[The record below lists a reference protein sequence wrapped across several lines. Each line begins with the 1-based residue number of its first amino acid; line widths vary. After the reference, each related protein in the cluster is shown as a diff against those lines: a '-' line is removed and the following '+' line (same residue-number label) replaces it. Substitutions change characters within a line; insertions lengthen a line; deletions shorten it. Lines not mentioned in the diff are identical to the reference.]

1 MIQGAQKIFFNRE
14 PFGAARGLTI
24 TVREM
29 SFMWML
35 KSIKTTAKSPAALSD
50 DALIAAVAQ
59 SDVAAFEQI
68 HKKYFP
74 KLMHFARR
82 ITGNAEAAEEVAND
96 VLMTVWRTADR
107 FEGRSKPSTWIFGIA
122 YRVAMKQRK
131 KLERRAGD
139 VELDEGMIAARDDTA
154 ETVIRGTDL
163 KNALDQL
170 KPELRAVV
178 ELTYYNGYLYTEIA
192 EILGCPVG
200 TVKTRMM
207 TARRRLRGILSD
219 DEQTGGEHA
228 VA

>member
-1 MIQGAQKIFFNRE
+1 MR
-14 PFGAARGLTI
+14 L
-24 TVREM
+24 
-29 SFMWML
+29 L
-35 KSIKTTAKSPAALSD
+35 KSITTRGKAPAALTD
-50 DALIAAVAQ
+50 DALIAAVAGG
-59 SDVAAFEQI
+59 DVTAFEHI

-82 ITGNAEAAEEVAND
+82 ITGSAEAAEEVAND

-122 YRVAMKQRK
+122 YRVAMKQRT
-131 KLERRAGD
+131 KLQRRSGD
-139 VELDEGMIAARDDTA
+139 VELDEGMVAGQDDTA

-163 KNALDQL
+163 KNALEQL

-192 EILGCPVG
+192 EILDCPVG
-200 TVKTRMM
+200 TVQTRMM
-207 TARRRLRGILSD
+207 TARRRLRDILA
-219 DEQTGGEHA
+219 DEETIGTENE

>member
-1 MIQGAQKIFFNRE
+1 MR
-14 PFGAARGLTI
+14 L
-24 TVREM
+24 
-29 SFMWML
+29 L
-35 KSIKTTAKSPAALSD
+35 KSITSKGEAPAALSD
-50 DALIAAVAQ
+50 DALIAAVAEG
-59 SDVAAFEQI
+59 DVNALEHV

-82 ITGNAEAAEEVAND
+82 ITGSAEAAEEVAND

-122 YRVAMKQRK
+122 YRVAMKQRT
-131 KLERRAGD
+131 KLLRRAGD
-139 VELDEGMIAARDDTA
+139 VELDEGMVAGEGDTA
-154 ETVIRGTDL
+154 EAVIRGTDL

-192 EILGCPVG
+192 EILDCPVG

-207 TARRRLRGILSD
+207 TARRKLREILAD
-219 DEQTGGEHA
+219 DETTGKEHE